1 MGADPRLQ
9 DWINVDMRSAA
20 QGYAKNAQLFPA
32 WQVFCSGLSPL
43 GPSPPERRA
52 PDAAAEHARNGPA
65 VPETRVRPD
74 GADPEAPPRKGR
86 AAPRWR
92 SGSLCTRWARS
103 SNRLSTAPRI
113 DRSASPPDNRSP
125 DSGWSLPV
133 FAQQVG
139 GIA

>member
-20 QGYAKNAQLFPA
+20 QGYAKNAQLLPA

-65 VPETRVRPD
+65 VPEARVRPD
-74 GADPEAPPRKGR
+74 GADPEAPPRK
-86 AAPRWR
+86 AARCPQVAER
-92 SGSLCTRWARS
+92 
-103 SNRLSTAPRI
+103 RLVYSVGALQQPVI
-113 DRSASPPDNRSP
+113 DSASN
-125 DSGWSLPV
+125 
-133 FAQQVG
+133 
-139 GIA
+139 